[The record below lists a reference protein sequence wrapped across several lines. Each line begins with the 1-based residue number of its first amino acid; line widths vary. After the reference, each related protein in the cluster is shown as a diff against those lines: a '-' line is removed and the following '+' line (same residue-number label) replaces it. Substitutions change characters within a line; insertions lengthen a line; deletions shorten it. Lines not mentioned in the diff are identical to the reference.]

1 MATALATTAA
11 PVQFDFQ
18 NNNVEVMTLDTLR
31 RTHKENDIYGNPL
44 KGIYHYEVIE
54 RMADICQKHN
64 LHYEVEEIF
73 AAQNKNKAQPVEA
86 HILRRVYTTIRIK
99 EWETD
104 ELTTTLVIAFH
115 QDGIQAAIGPC
126 VRVCHNQ
133 CILSPERSVS
143 NYGKDK
149 VTTEELFGRV
159 DEWLSNFE
167 VQMNEDRERIRRLKA
182 KVITPVE
189 MYAYIGLL
197 TALRVSHDS
206 SDKRLSSKVETYPLN
221 QSQISIF
228 TEDLLKLT
236 EEKKT
241 LTAWDI
247 YNVATEIYKPGR
259 TDIPAMIPQNGAL
272 AELML
277 SEGLPEK
284 DGEYLWET
292 YCWLSFCTAC
302 RASDVRTLRWKDI
315 LGKSTMT
322 RIEQKTK
329 KNRLIKFNRDV
340 QEKNRFLYEMLG
352 QPAPEQ
358 YIFLS
363 PRTGKPYSLEYI
375 NRLLKVFKVRYRLPI
390 RAFSTHT
397 FRKTFGRYVYELMG
411 RSAEGLILLN
421 QIFRHSNLETTRRY
435 IGLAQEDIDKVFD
448 SIRL

>member
-1 MATALATTAA
+1 MAT
-11 PVQFDFQ
+11 
-18 NNNVEVMTLDTLR
+18 R
-31 RTHKENDIYGNPL
+31 SR
-44 KGIYHYEVIE
+44 IYHYEVIE

-64 LHYEVEEIF
+64 LNYEVEEIF
-73 AAQNKNKAQPVEA
+73 AAQNKNKAQPGVVVLPQVEQKYGAMAVEA

-115 QDGIQAAIGPC
+115 QTASRRPSAVRQGVPQPVHPLPRTQC
-126 VRVCHNQ
+126 VELR
-133 CILSPERSVS
+133 ERQ
-143 NYGKDK
+143 

-277 SEGLPEK
+277 SEGLPE
-284 DGEYLWET
+284 
-292 YCWLSFCTAC
+292 S
-302 RASDVRTLRWKDI
+302 
-315 LGKSTMT
+315 
-322 RIEQKTK
+322 
-329 KNRLIKFNRDV
+329 
-340 QEKNRFLYEMLG
+340 
-352 QPAPEQ
+352 
-358 YIFLS
+358 
-363 PRTGKPYSLEYI
+363 
-375 NRLLKVFKVRYRLPI
+375 
-390 RAFSTHT
+390 
-397 FRKTFGRYVYELMG
+397 
-411 RSAEGLILLN
+411 
-421 QIFRHSNLETTRRY
+421 
-435 IGLAQEDIDKVFD
+435 
-448 SIRL
+448 